1 MATSQVETVSTGAD
15 KAKLAAAAVLVIAG
29 LAGFYLLAKQG
40 ALAQWGV
47 LLLALAAAAGVFFS
61 AEAGR
66 QLVAFGRD
74 SVREV
79 RKVVWPTRKESVQMT
94 AYVFGFVLIMA
105 ILLWTADKTI
115 EWVFYDLILR
125 WR

>member
-1 MATSQVETVSTGAD
+1 MATSQVETVTSGAD
-15 KAKLAAAAVLVIAG
+15 KAKLGAAAVLVIAG
-29 LAGFYLLAKQG
+29 VAGFYLLARQG

-47 LLLALAAAAGVFFS
+47 LVVALAAAVAVFLT
-61 AEAGR
+61 AEPGR
-66 QLVAFGRD
+66 QLVGFGRD
-74 SVREV
+74 SWREV
-79 RKVVWPTRKESVQMT
+79 RKVVWPTRKESIQMT

-105 ILLWTADKTI
+105 ILLWSADKTI

>member
-47 LLLALAAAAGVFFS
+47 LVLALAAAAGVFFS

>member
-1 MATSQVETVSTGAD
+1 
-15 KAKLAAAAVLVIAG
+15 
-29 LAGFYLLAKQG
+29 
-40 ALAQWGV
+40 
-47 LLLALAAAAGVFFS
+47 
-61 AEAGR
+61 
-66 QLVAFGRD
+66 
-74 SVREV
+74 V

-105 ILLWTADKTI
+105 ILLWSADKTI